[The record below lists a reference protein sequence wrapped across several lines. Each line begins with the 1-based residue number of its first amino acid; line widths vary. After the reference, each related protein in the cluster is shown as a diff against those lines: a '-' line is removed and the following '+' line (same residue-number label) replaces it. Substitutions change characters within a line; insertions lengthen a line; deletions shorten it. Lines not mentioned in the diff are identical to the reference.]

1 MNIFRVLHIHN
12 PLPVHRI
19 IKKFQVHSQAS
30 KYKALKSC
38 VEHYQR
44 TQDPTDENYCH
55 IIHLLLALSYDPLK
69 HNAGKQFRDFQT
81 IQSQMEDLRK
91 DGDNS
96 DGMINAVMSGIAA
109 SEQLSE
115 VKASVMLNE

>member
-1 MNIFRVLHIHN
+1 
-12 PLPVHRI
+12 
-19 IKKFQVHSQAS
+19 
-30 KYKALKSC
+30 
-38 VEHYQR
+38 
-44 TQDPTDENYCH
+44 
-55 IIHLLLALSYDPLK
+55 
-69 HNAGKQFRDFQT
+69 
-81 IQSQMEDLRK
+81 MEDLRK